1 MQAFDLEDLRTG
13 ERSAITAIAAR
24 IGVEV
29 LARHADD
36 VDRRARF
43 PEEALGALRD
53 ERLLSA
59 YVPAA
64 LGGFGCHVG
73 QLCAATETLARHCAA
88 TGMIF
93 AMHQIQVACL
103 VHHGASAWFR
113 DYLESV
119 CRGQSLLASVTS
131 EMGVGGDLRR
141 SIAHVDG
148 AGPHSVR
155 KSAPTASYAEH
166 ADALLLTAR
175 RNAEAAPA
183 DQVLVLLRRDQVELE
198 RTGSWDALGMRGT
211 CSPSFEVSAKFGS
224 EQVLGD
230 FASIANHTMVPFSH
244 LLWASCWLGIAVDAV
259 AKARRFVRGEARKK
273 PGVVPPSALRL
284 AEVSNLLELLRA
296 RVLSAQAEY
305 GSLLASQDVGEVL
318 SSVGYAIRI
327 NELKL
332 AASELVVEIVTRALR
347 ICGMAAYKNDSPFS
361 LGRQLRD
368 AHSAALM
375 IGNDRICASNASLL
389 LVHKDD

>member
-1 MQAFDLEDLRTG
+1 MQAFDLDNRPSG
-13 ERSAITAIAAR
+13 ERLGITAAAAR
-24 IGVEV
+24 IGREV
-29 LARHADD
+29 AAPHADD

-43 PEEALGALRD
+43 PEEALSALRH

-59 YVPAA
+59 YVPAE
-64 LGGFGCHVG
+64 LGGLGCSIG
-73 QLCAATETLARHCAA
+73 QLCTATETLARHCAS

-113 DYLESV
+113 DYLQSL
-119 CRGQSLLASVTS
+119 CREQLLLASVTS
-131 EMGVGGDLRR
+131 EVGVGGDLRR

-148 AGPHSVR
+148 TGTLTVR
-155 KSAPTASYAEH
+155 KSAPTASYVEH

-175 RNAEAAPA
+175 RSAEAAPA
-183 DQVLVLLRRDQVELE
+183 DQVLVLLRRDQLELE
-198 RTGSWDALGMRGT
+198 RTGTWDALGMRGT
-211 CSPSFEVSAKFGS
+211 CSPSYEVFARFGA
-224 EQVLGD
+224 EQLLHD
-230 FASIANHTMVPFSH
+230 FACIASHTMVPFSH
-244 LLWASCWLGIAVDAV
+244 LLWASCWLGVAVDAV
-259 AKARRFVRGEARKK
+259 AKARRYVRGEARKK
-273 PGVVPPSALRL
+273 PGVVPPGALRL
-284 AEVSNLLELLRA
+284 AEASTLLELMRA
-296 RVLSAQAEY
+296 RVLSAQTEHSA
-305 GSLLASQDVGEVL
+305 LLASEDVGDML

-347 ICGMAAYKNDSPFS
+347 ICGMAAYKNDSALS

-375 IGNDRICASNASLL
+375 IGNDRICASNAALL